1 MADLMENYTLIIP
14 TYNRSEKLKVLLS
27 FLENTKCEFPII
39 VADSSASSH
48 RLQNKESVT
57 SSSLKITYVEFDSSL
72 NPFQKFFQATE
83 HVNTAFCSLCA
94 DDDVIDPGSLSEI
107 TNFLEASPDHAAAHG
122 YYYSFLTNPH
132 NVVTDLCYYSHS
144 NNNDDPIHRLSALF
158 GRYEALT
165 YAVYR
170 TSILQDILKEVQSLD
185 SLLGHELLSGALT
198 VIAGKVARLPVI
210 YMGRSVGPSH
220 SYSNWHPIEMLF
232 SNPDHLYHQ
241 YGKYHQILA
250 EYTLQKG
257 NTTYSKDK
265 ILKLIDF
272 IHFSYMSEFFTHP
285 IMNFLTE
292 QTMTDTPLEQTMQ
305 KLWPII
311 IEAQNTKLKENP
323 PPNESPGLF
332 KKLLKSNSHIPT
344 LTIQEFYQGSF
355 LFGGTFIK
363 KAKNEF
369 PDDFNQVT
377 LNISKNLENYKRSE
391 EGIVS

>member
-1 MADLMENYTLIIP
+1 MSLRTYVIIAIQTTTMTLSIDSALYLEDMKHLHMQSIVP
-14 TYNRSEKLKVLLS
+14 PS
-27 FLENTKCEFPII
+27 FKI
-39 VADSSASSH
+39 
-48 RLQNKESVT
+48 
-57 SSSLKITYVEFDSSL
+57 SLK
-72 NPFQKFFQATE
+72 KF
-83 HVNTAFCSLCA
+83 
-94 DDDVIDPGSLSEI
+94 
-107 TNFLEASPDHAAAHG
+107 
-122 YYYSFLTNPH
+122 
-132 NVVTDLCYYSHS
+132 
-144 NNNDDPIHRLSALF
+144 
-158 GRYEALT
+158 
-165 YAVYR
+165 
-170 TSILQDILKEVQSLD
+170 
-185 SLLGHELLSGALT
+185 
-198 VIAGKVARLPVI
+198 KVARLPVI

-241 YGKYHQILA
+241 YGKYRQILA